1 MPKGTPFDFL
11 RSGRAAEV
19 GIAILGDVV
28 LDRYLTGSTSRVSRE
43 APLPVVV
50 CDRET
55 DNLGGAGNVA
65 MNLRGLGCRVFLIG
79 AVGKDDGARRIRRHL
94 DEKCVMSRLFD
105 RAIPTLT
112 KTRLICEGQQVARF
126 DHEKIEPLDENLA
139 EEAVH
144 WLEKLLDDKAV
155 KAVILSD
162 YGLGF
167 CTLRLSSGAIEA
179 AREHHVPVFVD
190 PRGSDWHKYRGA
202 TVATPNLSELAA
214 VYGPV
219 PNENEAVAR
228 AGESVRRNAALEWLL
243 VTRSS
248 QGMTLVGERK
258 IEIGAEIGTKI
269 GTKIGTEG
277 KTIHL
282 PARPVEVFDVSGAG
296 DTVIACL
303 AAGVAAGFSMTEAM
317 EFSNEAAQIVVTKA
331 GTYPIA
337 ASDLLAAGRVERQA
351 AVQLCGQWKKE
362 GWRVVFTNG
371 CFDVLH
377 AGHVDSLERARELG
391 DRLIVGLNS
400 DRSVRALKG
409 ENRPVNGEENRARL
423 LAALRAV
430 DLVVIFD
437 EDTPAELLSEL
448 RPNIL
453 VKGGDYKAE
462 DLPGREFADEV
473 VILPLVEGLSTTE
486 TLRRIKTL

>member
-1 MPKGTPFDFL
+1 M
-11 RSGRAAEV
+11 SEV

-28 LDRYLTGSTSRVSRE
+28 LDRYLAGSTSRVSRE

-50 CDRET
+50 CERET

-65 MNLRGLGCRVFLIG
+65 MNLKGLGCRVFLIG
-79 AVGKDDGARRIRRHL
+79 AVGEDHGARRIRHHL
-94 DEKCVMSRLFD
+94 DEKAVEAKLFG
-105 RAIPTLT
+105 RTVPTLT
-112 KTRLICEGQQVARF
+112 KTRLICGGQQVARF
-126 DHEKIEPLDENLA
+126 DHETVEPLNEELA
-139 EEAVH
+139 REAVA
-144 WLEKLLDDKAV
+144 WLEGLLNEDAV

-167 CTLRLSSGAIEA
+167 CTARLSTAAIQA
-179 AREHHVPVFVD
+179 AHKRGVPVFVD
-190 PRGSDWHKYRGA
+190 PRGADWRKYRRA
-202 TVATPNLSELAA
+202 TVVTPNLSELAA

-219 PNENEAVAR
+219 PNENQSVAL
-228 AGESVRRNAALEWLL
+228 AGESVRKNAELEWLL

-248 QGMTLVGERK
+248 QGMTLVGEK
-258 IEIGAEIGTKI
+258 GAT
-269 GTKIGTEG
+269 
-277 KTIHL
+277 HL
-282 PARPVEVFDVSGAG
+282 LARPVEVFDVSGAG

-303 AAGVAAGFSMTEAM
+303 AAGVAAGFSMNEAM
-317 EFSNEAAQIVVTKA
+317 RFSNDAAQIVVTKA

-337 ASDLLAAGRVERQA
+337 ASDLLAAPHRVARQS
-351 AVQLCGQWKKE
+351 AVRLRRQWKE
-362 GWRVVFTNG
+362 QGQRVVFTNG

-377 AGHVDSLERARELG
+377 AGHIDSLERARKLG

-437 EDTPAELLSEL
+437 EDTPSELLSEL
-448 RPNIL
+448 RPDIL
-453 VKGGDYKAE
+453 AKGGDYKAE
-462 DLPGREFADEV
+462 DLPGREFVDEV
-473 VILPLVEGLSTTE
+473 AILPLVEGLSTTK
-486 TLRRIKTL
+486 TIRRIETKERQT